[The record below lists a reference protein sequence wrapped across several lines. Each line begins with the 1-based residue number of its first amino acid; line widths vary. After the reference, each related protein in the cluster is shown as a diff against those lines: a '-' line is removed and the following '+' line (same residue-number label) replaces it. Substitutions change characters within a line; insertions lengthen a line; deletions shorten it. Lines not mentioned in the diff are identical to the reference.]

1 MSTRQEILRAT
12 ERLIRRKGL
21 SRVTT
26 KQIAQEVGFA
36 EGTLF
41 NHFRDKSDL
50 FGAVLVENLPPLME
64 ISTSDRAGQGTV
76 GANLREIA
84 LAAIKFFDKVVPL
97 AASVFADI
105 ELRTQHRAALR
116 RSKGG
121 PHHLFEHL
129 AKYVAAEQSL
139 GRIQPQ
145 VDPLGVAVFLLA
157 PCFHWVFIKRANG
170 QNLFKITDAEFVNLT
185 VRTLEHAV
193 RSETRKLS

>member
-1 MSTRQEILRAT
+1 MSIGTRVLLALTLSNHSLYNRDMSTRQQILRAT
-12 ERLIRRKGL
+12 ERLIRKKGL

-84 LAAIKFFDKVVPL
+84 LAAIKFFDKVVP
-97 AASVFADI
+97 
-105 ELRTQHRAALR
+105 
-116 RSKGG
+116 
-121 PHHLFEHL
+121 
-129 AKYVAAEQSL
+129 
-139 GRIQPQ
+139 
-145 VDPLGVAVFLLA
+145 
-157 PCFHWVFIKRANG
+157 
-170 QNLFKITDAEFVNLT
+170 
-185 VRTLEHAV
+185 
-193 RSETRKLS
+193 